1 MLLISIGIAAGLSLP
16 RRTDWALRQKKAG
29 FRHFPFLNTI
39 KDQRHLDLS
48 KLHTQ
53 PRILSPTP
61 RHEKCQPSCTVM
73 LSRTSSE
80 FFCKA
85 SYLMCSQS
93 TPSKNGLLFISSTP
107 DAPILCSHSQQNLGW
122 KEEWKW
128 RQNESIP
135 SRNGTAFQTDS
146 TTVSPR
152 IKWRELKTPISKTT
166 HEVTL
171 SNITS
176 NAAVQMWYSSI
187 TEVESKKTY
196 RAWKLNM
203 DIFVLKMDKWLKI
216 SGVHIQMKES
226 AGIGMLHA
234 PAHPCH
240 EPCYVP

>member
-29 FRHFPFLNTI
+29 FRHFSFLNTI

-48 KLHTQ
+48 KLQTQ

-61 RHEKCQPSCTVM
+61 RHEKCQPSCTLM

-107 DAPILCSHSQQNLGW
+107 DAPILCSHSQQNLRW

-128 RQNESIP
+128 RQKWKHPIQKWNSFPNWQHHSFPTYKME
-135 SRNGTAFQTDS
+135 RAKDS
-146 TTVSPR
+146 HFKDNTWSYAQQHH
-152 IKWRELKTPISKTT
+152 IKSCSSDVILFHNRSGEQENIQSLKAKHGYFCP
-166 HEVTL
+166 
-171 SNITS
+171 
-176 NAAVQMWYSSI
+176 
-187 TEVESKKTY
+187 
-196 RAWKLNM
+196 
-203 DIFVLKMDKWLKI
+203 
-216 SGVHIQMKES
+216 
-226 AGIGMLHA
+226 
-234 PAHPCH
+234 
-240 EPCYVP
+240 